1 MIQEY
6 RDTYGYRETGMQEYR
21 DIGTQ
26 GYKDTEIQG
35 NKDSGKFGLAIL

>member
-1 MIQEY
+1 
-6 RDTYGYRETGMQEYR
+6 MQEYR